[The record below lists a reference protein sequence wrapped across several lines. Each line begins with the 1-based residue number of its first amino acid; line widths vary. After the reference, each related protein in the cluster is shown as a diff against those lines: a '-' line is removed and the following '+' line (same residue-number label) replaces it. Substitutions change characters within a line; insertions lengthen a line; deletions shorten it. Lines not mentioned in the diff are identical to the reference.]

1 MYMITV
7 IFFYLSI
14 VLQNINFMMPYINTF
29 TIILLIF
36 GIDLILFAYL
46 CGFLFSKSN
55 SAFKAFPLINFFL
68 IYSVPWVL
76 VNIFSRYAFLSKLM
90 QIIAFIFSPFYV
102 LDKGIFFFFFPPPI
116 NHPLSLFI
124 YYYLCYF
131 YGINHK
137 YCEIIMKVK

>member
-1 MYMITV
+1 
-7 IFFYLSI
+7 
-14 VLQNINFMMPYINTF
+14 MMPYINTF

-102 LDKGIFFFFFPPPI
+102 LDKAFGTINEDFDISNVLLSSSEEYMLILIF
-116 NHPLSLFI
+116 
-124 YYYLCYF
+124 
-131 YGINHK
+131 
-137 YCEIIMKVK
+137 